1 MDVLKSIDKIIRENA
16 FDQKKKKPELKFNLG
31 LALIGL
37 RITRPCTLTNM
48 NHTIHF
54 LMTFTDFMTITSR
67 LNADVLCQ

>member
-1 MDVLKSIDKIIRENA
+1 MLVKRIDKIIRENA

-37 RITRPCTLTNM
+37 RITGPCTFTNM

-54 LMTFTDFMTITSR
+54 LMTFTDFMAITSR

>member
-31 LALIGL
+31 LALGL
-37 RITRPCTLTNM
+37 RITGPCTLTNM

-54 LMTFTDFMTITSR
+54 LMTFTDFMAITSR